1 MCGFAGVAGCHES
14 PEKMAS
20 ILKGMGSALSHRGPD
35 DSGIWQ
41 ISEFGLGLAH
51 QRLSIVDLKG
61 RSRQPMASRSGR
73 YVIAYNGEIYN
84 FRDLRRTLEA
94 SGKRFRTTS
103 DTEVLLEAI
112 DKWGI
117 QSALHRCV
125 GMFAFALVDLEDR
138 TLYLVRDRIGEKP
151 LYYGYQGDL
160 FLFGS
165 ELRALRAHPEW
176 RGEMSTNAADAML
189 RLGYVPAPYSIYQD
203 ISKLEPGCLVSLQFG
218 NGASRPLKSERW
230 WSYSELFQS
239 PSKPLTRL
247 SQREFQEEFED
258 LFGATIA
265 DHSMADVSVGGF
277 LSGGVDSSL
286 VLAEMQRQS
295 PRPIKSFTIGFEETS
310 YDESPYAHAV
320 AENIGTDHQRRILT
334 ARDAQEVIP
343 QIPEIF
349 DEPFADSSQIPT
361 ILLSRLASETVK
373 VVVSGDGGDEMF
385 GGYNRYLWGPRLS
398 AFNSIFPLSSRK
410 LVASGFERL
419 GLLFS
424 GRAEDAIFGLA
435 PDGLATR
442 QLSEKLRKLSDV
454 LRAVDNVDLY
464 KELVQQKVPTAV
476 ASSQDI
482 SSWRKILDGQKF
494 ADSGIKFDQR
504 MMILDSVTFLPDDIL
519 VKVDR
524 ASMSSGLE
532 VRAPL
537 LDYRIVEFA
546 SRLPLGAKIKGGK
559 GKVLLR
565 GALAKRLDQHLMN
578 RPKAGFALPI
588 GRWMKGPLRTWVDS
602 VLDRNHIANT
612 GILDPQEVDTLWK
625 GFCRGE
631 NNNFLAI
638 WHILMF
644 QAWYQTYERKS

>member
-1 MCGFAGVAGCHES
+1 MCGFAGVAVCHES

-20 ILKGMGSALSHRGPD
+20 ILMGMGSALFHRGPD

-41 ISEFGLGLAH
+41 SSEFGLGLAH
-51 QRLSIVDLKG
+51 QRLSIVDLKH
-61 RSRQPMASRSGR
+61 RSRQPMSSRSGR
-73 YVIAYNGEIYN
+73 YVIAFNGEIYN
-84 FRDLRRTLEA
+84 FRDLRQVLQKC
-94 SGKRFRTTS
+94 GKTFRTSS

-112 DKWGI
+112 DEWGI
-117 QSALHRCV
+117 PDALHRCV
-125 GMFAFALVDLEDR
+125 GMFALALVDLEDR

-176 RGEMSTNAADAML
+176 RGEMSTHAADAML
-189 RLGYVPAPYSIYQD
+189 RLGYVPSPYSIYRN

-218 NGASRPLKSERW
+218 NGSSRTLKSERW
-230 WSYSELFQS
+230 WSYTDLFQY

-247 SQREFQEEFED
+247 AQCEFQEEFED
-258 LFGATIA
+258 LFRATIS
-265 DHSMADVSVGGF
+265 DHSMADVTVGGF

-310 YDESPYAHAV
+310 YDESPYAQAV
-320 AENIGTDHQRRILT
+320 AGSIGTDHQRRILS
-334 ARDAQEVIP
+334 AGDAQEVIS

-349 DEPFADSSQIPT
+349 DEPFADPSQIPT
-361 ILLSRLASETVK
+361 ILLSRLAGETVK
-373 VVVSGDGGDEMF
+373 VVISGDGGDEMF
-385 GGYNRYLWGPRLS
+385 GGYNRYLWGPRIS
-398 AFNSIFPLSSRK
+398 AFNSTFPLSSRK
-410 LVASGFERL
+410 LAASGFERL

-424 GRAEDAIFGLA
+424 GRAEDTIFGLVQ
-435 PDGLATR
+435 DGLATR
-442 QLSEKLRKLSDV
+442 QLPEKLRKLSDV

-464 KELVQQKVPTAV
+464 KKLVQQKVPTTV
-476 ASSQDI
+476 ASSLDM
-482 SSWRKILDGQKF
+482 SSWRTILDGQEF
-494 ADSGIKFDQR
+494 ADGRTRLDQR
-504 MMILDSVTFLPDDIL
+504 MMILDSMTFLPDDIL

-546 SRLPLGAKIKGGK
+546 SRLPAGAKIRGGK

-565 GALAKRLDQHLMN
+565 GALAKRLDHDLMN
-578 RPKAGFALPI
+578 RPKAGFTLPI
-588 GRWMKGPLRTWVDS
+588 GRWMKGPLRAWVDS
-602 VLDRNHIANT
+602 VLDRSQIANS

-631 NNNFLAI
+631 NDHFLAI

-644 QAWYQTYERKS
+644 QAWYQKYQGSN